1 MTGGARYVAR
11 ACQVRVTC
19 GRLHPAVTEKPADD
33 RQALA
38 AGNELIITHGNG
50 PQVGLLALQEAAYD
64 PEETYPLNVLGAETE
79 GIVGYLIEQELGNR
93 LPFERPLA
101 TLLTMI
107 EVDPLDAAFADPA
120 KFIGSVYDE
129 SAARRLAQERGWSIK
144 PDRANWRRVVPS
156 PRPQRIFETRP
167 IRWLLEHDTVVI
179 CAGGGG
185 IPTKY
190 NAERQLVGV
199 EAVIDKDFAS
209 ELLARELAADRFCM
223 ATDVDA
229 VGMTC
234 YDPE

>member
-1 MTGGARYVAR
+1 MEH
-11 ACQVRVTC
+11 VTC

-50 PQVGLLALQEAAYD
+50 PQVGLLALQ
-64 PEETYPLNVLGAETE
+64 
-79 GIVGYLIEQELGNR
+79 
-93 LPFERPLA
+93 
-101 TLLTMI
+101 

-223 ATDVDA
+223 ATDVDT